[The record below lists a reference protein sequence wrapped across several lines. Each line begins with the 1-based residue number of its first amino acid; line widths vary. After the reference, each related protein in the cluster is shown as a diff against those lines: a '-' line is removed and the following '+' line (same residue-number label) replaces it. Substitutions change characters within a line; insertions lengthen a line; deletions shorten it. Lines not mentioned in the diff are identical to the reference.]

1 MPITRALLDAQQHN
15 SAKEKHSANNLRC
28 VCTKQQL
35 SMLCGRMRS
44 DSTTRAVST
53 LASGARREQR
63 IGCAPYAQ
71 LQHIGVFHIHRT
83 VALRH
88 SHAVHH
94 RFFEETMRSRAE
106 NPNSLMESMHLRK
119 YMEQMYRQERQAS
132 SAVQQ
137 DQAALAASRA
147 TFRSAEVSLGKGG
160 CGGA

>member
-1 MPITRALLDAQQHN
+1 M
-15 SAKEKHSANNLRC
+15 
-28 VCTKQQL
+28 
-35 SMLCGRMRS
+35 
-44 DSTTRAVST
+44 ST

-63 IGCAPYAQ
+63 IGCALHAQ
-71 LQHIGVFHIHRT
+71 LQRIGVFDVHHT
-83 VALRH
+83 AALRH
-88 SHAVHH
+88 GHAVHH